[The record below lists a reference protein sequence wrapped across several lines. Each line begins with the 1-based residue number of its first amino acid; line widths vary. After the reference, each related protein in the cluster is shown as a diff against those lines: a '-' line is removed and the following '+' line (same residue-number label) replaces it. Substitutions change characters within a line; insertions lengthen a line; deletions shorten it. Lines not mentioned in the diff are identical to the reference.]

1 MIFQLK
7 FFLEKH
13 SAMLM
18 LLISPS
24 LPAETE
30 RVSSLPLLVWNV
42 LITGTVVDLYHAL
55 CLLLFSIYTFVSFRY
70 GEISQIMSLI
80 YFSPLWSLFHLYCQ
94 PVIQVLPAW
103 MDLFFVC
110 FLFYFPA
117 YLCCYCSTFWVISLP
132 SLFLS
137 ALNFQVQGLSLF
149 SYCSILHFC
158 MYSLGI
164 NLSQDTV
171 LVAMMVIPSIC
182 QLLPTFLFLFFL
194 LVCFFLFGITDFSQ
208 TPLALSCALTF
219 ESKALSN
226 WQAAL
231 SMEAEPTGCGISQ
244 RINNGALPLGAINPQ
259 PP

>member
-103 MDLFFVC
+103 MDLFFC
-110 FLFYFPA
+110 LFSLLFSSIFMLLLFYLLGDFLTFSFSFCSQLSSPRIIPVFLLQHPA
-117 YLCCYCSTFWVISLP
+117 LLYVFSGDQPISGHCSCCHDGYSFY
-132 SLFLS
+132 LS
-137 ALNFQVQGLSLF
+137 ASSHLPLF
-149 SYCSILHFC
+149 IF
-158 MYSLGI
+158 
-164 NLSQDTV
+164 
-171 LVAMMVIPSIC
+171 PSR
-182 QLLPTFLFLFFL
+182 
-194 LVCFFLFGITDFSQ
+194 FFLFGITDFSQ